1 VTFWSASPT
10 RALPLLCST
19 SGPERIA
26 AMDWLAKLAVRAQAQ
41 ASKLPSPCISVCEVS
56 LSGGLCRGCLRT
68 LDEIEAW
75 ATLSDADKRVV
86 WARIEAR
93 AIQHGARP

>member
-1 VTFWSASPT
+1 
-10 RALPLLCST
+10 
-19 SGPERIA
+19 
-26 AMDWLAKLAVRAQAQ
+26 MDWLAKQAVRAQAQ
-41 ASKLPSPCISVCEVS
+41 ANKLPSPCVSVCEMS

-75 ATLSDADKRVV
+75 ATLGDADKRVV

-93 AIQHGARP
+93 AIQRGARP